1 MSEPNEP
8 IDTPTP
14 DEVHTDRE
22 VELEQELAALR
33 SELNDVREQNR
44 RMFVRLTGQ
53 EGQGEPEDPE
63 EQLEKLMCDVIKNRG
78 RIPNV

>member
-8 IDTPTP
+8 IEPTTPE
-14 DEVHTDRE
+14 EVHTDRE

-33 SELNDVREQNR
+33 SELNEVREQNR
-44 RMFVRLTGQ
+44 KMFVRLTGQ
-53 EGQGEPEDPE
+53 DGQGEPEDPE

>member
-1 MSEPNEP
+1 MPEQNEP
-8 IDTPTP
+8 IEPNTP

-33 SELNDVREQNR
+33 SELNEVREQNR

-78 RIPNV
+78 HIPNV